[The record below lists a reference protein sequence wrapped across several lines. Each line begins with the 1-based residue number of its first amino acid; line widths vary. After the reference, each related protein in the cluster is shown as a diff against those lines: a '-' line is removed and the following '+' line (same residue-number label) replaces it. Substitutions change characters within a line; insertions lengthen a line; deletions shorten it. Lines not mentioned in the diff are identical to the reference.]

1 MEMTENEVFK
11 KLSAFCSAAERCRS
25 EVVEKMQ
32 RWGLP
37 YDLVERVADRLIAEN
52 FIDESRYCRAF
63 INDKFRLEKWG
74 KMKIRQALYLKKIP
88 QQLFVPYLSELNEEE
103 YLDVLRGVLRSKRK
117 SVHGA
122 DERDRDIKL
131 IRFAMS
137 RGFELADIHR
147 CMEVPEEFE
156 AEE

>member
-37 YDLVERVADRLIAEN
+37 YDLVERVADRLVAEG

-88 QQLFVPYLSELNEEE
+88 QQVVFPFLNEMDEEE
-103 YLDVLRGVLRSKRK
+103 YLEVLRSVIRSKRK
-117 SVHGA
+117 SVHAA
-122 DERDRDIKL
+122 DERERDIKL

-137 RGFELADIHR
+137 RGFEIADIRR